1 MKPWVEE
8 YHPQKLKQIVGNV
21 DIIKKLRH
29 MVENGELQNLIIT
42 GFSGCGKS
50 SSIFAIINEMEAQ
63 HIELN
68 ASDERNISTIRSTI
82 KSFAM
87 KKSFSP
93 KIIVLEEIDNMP
105 KGSQHGIASLMEES
119 NAFFILTCNDY
130 NKIIEN
136 LTSRCMILK
145 FKTIEQEDIV
155 KRLNKIC
162 KHKNIS
168 YDENALE
175 LIAKRSEGDL
185 RKAINMMQ
193 SLYFYDEHLTMENL
207 NICSIDP
214 SSEIIYTI
222 LRFCQE
228 NLIEKAFEYLQDLLH
243 QGYDNSDIIMFL
255 FKECSSYPDISKE
268 NRMKYLKVIGDY
280 HMKILH
286 GGSKIQLYALI
297 SQLSKI
303 DMSA

>member
-8 YHPQKLKQIVGNV
+8 YHPQKLNQIVGNV
-21 DIIKKLRH
+21 DIIKKLKH
-29 MVENGELQNLIIT
+29 MVENRELQNLIIT

-63 HIELN
+63 YIELN

-82 KSFAM
+82 KTFAM

-105 KGSQHGIASLMEES
+105 KGSQYGIASLMEES
-119 NAFFILTCNDY
+119 NAYFILTCNDY

-145 FKTIEQEDIV
+145 FKTIELEDIV
-155 KRLNKIC
+155 KRLSKIC

-168 YDENALE
+168 FDEHVLE

-193 SLYFYDEHLTMENL
+193 TLYFYNKHLTMENL
-207 NICSIDP
+207 NICSIEP
-214 SSEIIYTI
+214 SSEIIKNI
-222 LRFCQE
+222 FSSLQK
-228 NLIEKAFEYLQDLLH
+228 NLHKAFEYLDLLLN
-243 QGYDNSDIIMFL
+243 QGYDDSDIIMFL
-255 FKECSSYPDISKE
+255 FKECSSYSDILNETKI
-268 NRMKYLKVIGDY
+268 KYLKVIGDH

-297 SQLSKI
+297 TQLSKI
-303 DMSA
+303 DISA